1 MVMTEILSR
10 IKSYKTVAWSADG
23 VGPHAFTTRA
33 TATITSGRH
42 AVIDTIYVNIL
53 RTAAPTTSGWMG
65 AGVTVQLPGGSDLWQ
80 YQSQR
85 YGGAVGDY
93 IEACIPINRAVPGG
107 TVIRLYTWDTNTG
120 GTSYYSMLASYY
132 EY

>member
-1 MVMTEILSR
+1 MTEILSR
-10 IKSYKTVAWSADG
+10 IKSYNTVAWNAGG
-23 VGPHAFTTRA
+23 VGPHPFTSRA
-33 TATITSGRH
+33 DATITSGRN
-42 AVIDTIYVNIL
+42 AVIDTIYVNVH
-53 RTAAPTTSGWMG
+53 RTAAPTSAGWL
-65 AGVTVQLPGGSDLWQ
+65 GVRVAVQLPGGGDLWQ

-107 TVIRLYTWDTNTG
+107 TVIRLYTWDSNTG
-120 GTSYYSMLASYY
+120 GTANYSMLASYY